1 MTVTFGEQKRERTS
15 KAIRTSKAATSRMLA
30 AQGVAAPACDGRH
43 CVARYYAIIKYNVKE
58 TVSFALFVFRRRD
71 IDMTGGV
78 FISYRRE
85 DSGGFAGRIYDRLA
99 SRLGR
104 ENVFFDVDAIP
115 PGRDFVDVLSERV
128 GKCDAL
134 LAVIGKHWVLSADSE
149 NRRRLDDPQDFVRIE
164 IEAAL
169 SRNVPVIPVL
179 VDGATMPHPDDLP
192 DSLMKLI
199 RRQAVEVSHARFE
212 SDAERLTQA
221 LSQIEEEI
229 RQREADP
236 SPMTPVPAAAAV
248 VSRAP
253 GASESA
259 SLAKL
264 GGRRSLVYLAVLGL
278 IVAGAAG
285 LVFGL
290 PGFRKPDNTAEVS
303 RAASP
308 TTTTVD
314 APEDASAR
322 TNLSAVQGNRLDQR
336 EIGLIKAAAASIC
349 DTVKDIKGQNTDILV
364 KGTVMSQLG
373 GLLGKMADAG
383 SIATGSMGHD
393 EFEGLTRDAT
403 TIASA
408 GDRECRMQLFPKMVE
423 ALSATPSAV
432 NINSG
437 NCSIAVNGSAAGNSI
452 SCGAPSGAK
461 Q

>member
-1 MTVTFGEQKRERTS
+1 
-15 KAIRTSKAATSRMLA
+15 
-30 AQGVAAPACDGRH
+30 
-43 CVARYYAIIKYNVKE
+43 
-58 TVSFALFVFRRRD
+58 
-71 IDMTGGV
+71 MTGGV

-85 DSGGFAGRIYDRLA
+85 DSGGFAGRIYDRLT

-104 ENVFFDVDAIP
+104 ENVFFDVDTIP

-134 LAVIGKHWVLSADSE
+134 LAVIGKHWILSADSE

-179 VDGATMPHPDDLP
+179 VDGATMPHPNDLP
-192 DSLMKLI
+192 DSLTKLI

-212 SDAERLTQA
+212 SDAERLTEA

-229 RQREADP
+229 RQREANLPP
-236 SPMTPVPAAAAV
+236 SRVVGSEAAPMAPVAAAAAAAN
-248 VSRAP
+248 RAP
-253 GASESA
+253 GPSESA
-259 SLAKL
+259 SPARL
-264 GGRRSLVYLAVLGL
+264 GGGRSLSYLAALGL

-285 LVFGL
+285 LVFAL
-290 PGFRKPDNTAEVS
+290 PGLRKPENAADAS

-308 TTTTVD
+308 MTPTVD
-314 APEDASAR
+314 AS
-322 TNLSAVQGNRLDQR
+322 LSGAAQGDRLDPRQ
-336 EIGLIKAAAASIC
+336 IGLIKGAATSIC
-349 DTVKDIKGQNTDILV
+349 DTVKDITGQNTDILI
-364 KGTVMSQLG
+364 KETVMSELG
-373 GLLGKMADAG
+373 GLIGKMADVG
-383 SIATGSMGHD
+383 SIATGSMSHD

-423 ALSATPSAV
+423 ALNATSNAV

>member
-1 MTVTFGEQKRERTS
+1 
-15 KAIRTSKAATSRMLA
+15 
-30 AQGVAAPACDGRH
+30 
-43 CVARYYAIIKYNVKE
+43 
-58 TVSFALFVFRRRD
+58 
-71 IDMTGGV
+71 MTGGV

-85 DSGGFAGRIYDRLA
+85 DSGGFAGRIYDRLT

-104 ENVFFDVDAIP
+104 ENVFFDVDTIP

-134 LAVIGKHWVLSADSE
+134 LAVIGKHWILSADSE

-179 VDGATMPHPDDLP
+179 VDGATMPHPNDLP
-192 DSLMKLI
+192 DSLTKLI

-212 SDAERLTQA
+212 SDAERLTEA

-229 RQREADP
+229 RQREANLPP
-236 SPMTPVPAAAAV
+236 SRVVGSEAAPMAPVAAAAAAAN
-248 VSRAP
+248 RAP
-253 GASESA
+253 GPSESA
-259 SLAKL
+259 SPARL
-264 GGRRSLVYLAVLGL
+264 GGGRSLSYLAALGL

-285 LVFGL
+285 LVFAL
-290 PGFRKPDNTAEVS
+290 PGLRKPENAADAS

-308 TTTTVD
+308 MTPTVD
-314 APEDASAR
+314 AS
-322 TNLSAVQGNRLDQR
+322 LSGAAQGDRLDPRQ
-336 EIGLIKAAAASIC
+336 IGLIKAAATSIC
-349 DTVKDIKGQNTDILV
+349 DTVKDITGQNTDILI
-364 KGTVMSQLG
+364 KETVMSELG
-373 GLLGKMADAG
+373 GLIGKMADVG
-383 SIATGSMGHD
+383 SIATGSMSHD

-423 ALSATPSAV
+423 ALNATSNAV

>member
-1 MTVTFGEQKRERTS
+1 
-15 KAIRTSKAATSRMLA
+15 
-30 AQGVAAPACDGRH
+30 
-43 CVARYYAIIKYNVKE
+43 
-58 TVSFALFVFRRRD
+58 
-71 IDMTGGV
+71 MTGGV

-85 DSGGFAGRIYDRLA
+85 DSGGFAGRIYDRLT

-104 ENVFFDVDAIP
+104 ENVFFDVDTIP

-134 LAVIGKHWVLSADSE
+134 LAVIGKHWILSADSE

-179 VDGATMPHPDDLP
+179 VDGATMPHPNDLP
-192 DSLMKLI
+192 DSLTKLI

-212 SDAERLTQA
+212 SDAERLTEA

-229 RQREADP
+229 RQREANLPP
-236 SPMTPVPAAAAV
+236 SRVVGSEAAPMAPVAAAAAAAN
-248 VSRAP
+248 RAP
-253 GASESA
+253 GPSESA
-259 SLAKL
+259 SPARL
-264 GGRRSLVYLAVLGL
+264 GGGRSLSYLAALGL

-285 LVFGL
+285 LVFAL
-290 PGFRKPDNTAEVS
+290 PGLRKPENAADAS

-308 TTTTVD
+308 MTPTVD
-314 APEDASAR
+314 AS
-322 TNLSAVQGNRLDQR
+322 LSGAAQGDRLDPRQ
-336 EIGLIKAAAASIC
+336 IGLIKAAATSIC
-349 DTVKDIKGQNTDILV
+349 DTVKDITGQNTDILI
-364 KGTVMSQLG
+364 KGTVMSELG
-373 GLLGKMADAG
+373 GLIGKMADVG
-383 SIATGSMGHD
+383 SIATGSMSHD

-423 ALSATPSAV
+423 ALSASSNAV

>member
-1 MTVTFGEQKRERTS
+1 
-15 KAIRTSKAATSRMLA
+15 
-30 AQGVAAPACDGRH
+30 
-43 CVARYYAIIKYNVKE
+43 
-58 TVSFALFVFRRRD
+58 
-71 IDMTGGV
+71 MTGGV
-78 FISYRRE
+78 FISYRRD
-85 DSGGFAGRIYDRLA
+85 DSGGFAGRIYDRLS

-179 VDGATMPHPDDLP
+179 VDGAAMPHPNELP
-192 DSLMKLI
+192 DSLAKLI

-212 SDAERLTQA
+212 SDAERLTEA
-221 LSQIEEEI
+221 LSQLEEEI
-229 RQREADP
+229 RQREANLSP
-236 SPMTPVPAAAAV
+236 SQVAGSDAAPMTPVAAAAAAAN
-248 VSRAP
+248 RAP
-253 GASESA
+253 GPSA
-259 SLAKL
+259 APARSGGGRSLA
-264 GGRRSLVYLAVLGL
+264 YLAVVGL
-278 IVAGAAG
+278 FVAVAAV
-285 LVFGL
+285 LVFAL
-290 PGFRKPDNTAEVS
+290 PGLRKTENAADAS

-308 TTTTVD
+308 MTPTVD

-322 TNLSAVQGNRLDQR
+322 TSLSAAQGNRLDPRQ
-336 EIGLIKAAAASIC
+336 IGLIKAAAASIC
-349 DTVKDIKGQNTDILV
+349 DSVKDITGQNTDLLI
-364 KGTVMSQLG
+364 KGTVMGDLG
-373 GLLGKMADAG
+373 GLIGKMADAG
-383 SIATGSMGHD
+383 SIAAGSMSHD

-403 TIASA
+403 KIASA

-423 ALSATPSAV
+423 ALSATSNAV

-461 Q
+461 P

>member
-1 MTVTFGEQKRERTS
+1 
-15 KAIRTSKAATSRMLA
+15 
-30 AQGVAAPACDGRH
+30 
-43 CVARYYAIIKYNVKE
+43 
-58 TVSFALFVFRRRD
+58 
-71 IDMTGGV
+71 MTGGV

-85 DSGGFAGRIYDRLA
+85 DSGGFAGRIYDRLT

-104 ENVFFDVDAIP
+104 ENVFFDVDTIP

-134 LAVIGKHWVLSADSE
+134 LAVIGKHWILSADSE

-179 VDGATMPHPDDLP
+179 VDGATMPHPNDLP
-192 DSLMKLI
+192 DSLTKLI

-212 SDAERLTQA
+212 SDAERLTEA

-229 RQREADP
+229 RQREANLPP
-236 SPMTPVPAAAAV
+236 SRVVGSEAAPMAPVAAAAAAAN
-248 VSRAP
+248 RAP
-253 GASESA
+253 GPSESA
-259 SLAKL
+259 SPARL
-264 GGRRSLVYLAVLGL
+264 GGGRSLSYLAALGL

-285 LVFGL
+285 LVVAL
-290 PGFRKPDNTAEVS
+290 PGLRKPENAADAS

-308 TTTTVD
+308 MTPTVD
-314 APEDASAR
+314 AS
-322 TNLSAVQGNRLDQR
+322 LSGAAQGDRLDPRQ
-336 EIGLIKAAAASIC
+336 IGLIKGAATSIC
-349 DTVKDIKGQNTDILV
+349 DTVKDITGQNTDILI
-364 KGTVMSQLG
+364 KETVMSELG
-373 GLLGKMADAG
+373 GLIGKMADVG
-383 SIATGSMGHD
+383 SIATGSMSHD

-423 ALSATPSAV
+423 ALNATSNAV

>member
-1 MTVTFGEQKRERTS
+1 
-15 KAIRTSKAATSRMLA
+15 
-30 AQGVAAPACDGRH
+30 
-43 CVARYYAIIKYNVKE
+43 
-58 TVSFALFVFRRRD
+58 
-71 IDMTGGV
+71 MTGGV

-85 DSGGFAGRIYDRLA
+85 DSGGFAGRIYDRLT

-104 ENVFFDVDAIP
+104 ENVFFDVDTIP

-134 LAVIGKHWVLSADSE
+134 LAVIGKHWILSADSE

-179 VDGATMPHPDDLP
+179 VDGATMPHPNDLP
-192 DSLMKLI
+192 DSLTKLI

-212 SDAERLTQA
+212 SDAERLTEA

-229 RQREADP
+229 RQREANLPP
-236 SPMTPVPAAAAV
+236 SRVVGSEAAPMAPVAAAAAAAN
-248 VSRAP
+248 RAP
-253 GASESA
+253 GPSESA
-259 SLAKL
+259 SPARL
-264 GGRRSLVYLAVLGL
+264 GGGRSLSYLAALGL

-285 LVFGL
+285 LVFAL
-290 PGFRKPDNTAEVS
+290 PGLRKPENAADAS

-308 TTTTVD
+308 MTPTVD
-314 APEDASAR
+314 AS
-322 TNLSAVQGNRLDQR
+322 LSGAAQGDRLDPRQ
-336 EIGLIKAAAASIC
+336 IGLIKAAATSIC
-349 DTVKDIKGQNTDILV
+349 DTVKDITGQNTDILI
-364 KGTVMSQLG
+364 KGTVMSELG
-373 GLLGKMADAG
+373 GLIGKMADVG
-383 SIATGSMGHD
+383 SIATGSMSHD

-423 ALSATPSAV
+423 ALNATSNAV

>member
-1 MTVTFGEQKRERTS
+1 
-15 KAIRTSKAATSRMLA
+15 
-30 AQGVAAPACDGRH
+30 
-43 CVARYYAIIKYNVKE
+43 
-58 TVSFALFVFRRRD
+58 
-71 IDMTGGV
+71 MTGGV

-85 DSGGFAGRIYDRLA
+85 DSGGFAGRIYDRLT

-104 ENVFFDVDAIP
+104 ENVFFDVDTIP

-134 LAVIGKHWVLSADSE
+134 LAVIGKHWILSADSE

-179 VDGATMPHPDDLP
+179 VDGATMPHPNDLP
-192 DSLMKLI
+192 DSLTKLI

-212 SDAERLTQA
+212 SDAERLTEA

-229 RQREADP
+229 RQREANLPP
-236 SPMTPVPAAAAV
+236 SRVVGSEAAPMAPVAAAAAAAN
-248 VSRAP
+248 RAP
-253 GASESA
+253 GPSESA
-259 SLAKL
+259 SPARL
-264 GGRRSLVYLAVLGL
+264 GGGRSLSYLAALGL

-285 LVFGL
+285 LVVAL
-290 PGFRKPDNTAEVS
+290 PGLRKPENAADAS

-308 TTTTVD
+308 MTPTVD
-314 APEDASAR
+314 AS
-322 TNLSAVQGNRLDQR
+322 LSGAAQGDRLDPRQ
-336 EIGLIKAAAASIC
+336 IGLIKAAATSIC
-349 DTVKDIKGQNTDILV
+349 DTVKDITGQNTDILI
-364 KGTVMSQLG
+364 KETVMSELG
-373 GLLGKMADAG
+373 GLIGKMADVG
-383 SIATGSMGHD
+383 SIATGSMSHD

-423 ALSATPSAV
+423 ALNATSNAV